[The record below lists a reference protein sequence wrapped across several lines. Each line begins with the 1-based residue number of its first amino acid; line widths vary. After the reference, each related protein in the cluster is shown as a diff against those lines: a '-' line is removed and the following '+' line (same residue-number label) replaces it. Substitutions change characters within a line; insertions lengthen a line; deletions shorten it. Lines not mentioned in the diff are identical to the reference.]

1 MTQTTDHGPALPQTP
16 ELPVPVQGGRRA
28 ALMACLVRGAT
39 AAGLGLG
46 ALTVLVMMVWISS
59 PYPDSGPD
67 GALHV
72 AASLWLL
79 AHGTELVRSDT
90 LYGTAAPVGLVP
102 LLLVALPV
110 WLIHRATRD
119 ALVPDGT
126 GLRPRP
132 SPRGAVCA
140 VTLGYLLVGTAAAVY
155 AAGGPIAPGPLSAAC
170 HLPLV
175 ALAAAAT
182 GVWAANGRPLG
193 PPPARLPARLREPLM
208 RAALPGSR
216 FETAA
221 RAATAATA
229 VLAGGGA
236 LLVAAAL
243 VWHADA
249 TQDSFLHLAR
259 IWSGRLAVLLLGIAL
274 VPNAA
279 VWAAAYGLGPGFA
292 LGTGATATPLAL
304 SGDPALP
311 SFPLV
316 AIVPAQGPG
325 TPLNWSSL
333 LVPVA
338 AGLAVAVFAAARAD
352 AVRRRDTAADALLA
366 AAFCGLAVA
375 VLAAA
380 ASGPLGT
387 DRLAEFGP
395 VWWSAGAAALL
406 WTAGI
411 GVPGALLVREWRGR
425 GASAGGLSAVRAGAR
440 ARSATAAPEP
450 QPQPQPPLPVPART
464 ATSAA
469 LAKPAGSAP
478 AKPAGAV
485 TPKPAGAVAPAAP
498 EDTGRPAGRGTA
510 PPDIPKAPAQAKALE
525 VLDSLDAEAEPY
537 DYLPP
542 DGWAERR
549 SRRTADGS
557 PTPPPADPARPWAAP
572 PSPWPSAPSPVR
584 PPSPAK
590 PRKPAA
596 QPPAI
601 PDGDPPGT

>member
-1 MTQTTDHGPALPQTP
+1 
-16 ELPVPVQGGRRA
+16 
-28 ALMACLVRGAT
+28 MACLVRGAT

-59 PYPDSGPD
+59 PYHDSGPR

-102 LLLVALPV
+102 LLLVALPA

-126 GLRPRP
+126 GLRPTP
-132 SPRGAVCA
+132 SPRAAVCG
-140 VTLGYLLVGTAAAVY
+140 VGLGYLLVGTAAAVY
-155 AAGGPIAPGPLSAAC
+155 AAGGPIAPGALSAAC
-170 HLPLV
+170 RLPLV
-175 ALAAAAT
+175 ALGAAAT
-182 GVWAANGRPLG
+182 GVWAANGRPVG
-193 PPPARLPARLREPLM
+193 PPPRRLPARLREPLL

-216 FETAA
+216 VETAA

-229 VLAGGGA
+229 VLVGGGA
-236 LLVAAAL
+236 LLVATAL

-311 SFPLV
+311 AFPLV
-316 AIVPAQGPG
+316 AVVPAQGPG
-325 TPLNWSSL
+325 TPLNWSSV

-338 AGLAVAVFAAARAD
+338 AGLAVAVFGAARGD
-352 AVRRRDTAADALLA
+352 TVRRRDTAADALLA
-366 AAFCGLAVA
+366 AAFCAVAVA

-380 ASGPLGT
+380 AGGPLGT
-387 DRLAEFGP
+387 GRLAEFGP

-411 GVPGALLVREWRGR
+411 GVPGALVVREWRGR
-425 GASAGGLSAVRAGAR
+425 GTGLMAVVRAR
-440 ARSATAAPEP
+440 AAAEAPEP
-450 QPQPQPPLPVPART
+450 QPPLPAPVPAGAT
-464 ATSAA
+464 ARAA
-469 LAKPAGSAP
+469 PAGP
-478 AKPAGAV
+478 
-485 TPKPAGAVAPAAP
+485 TAP
-498 EDTGRPAGRGTA
+498 ETVRKPTGRGTA
-510 PPDIPKAPAQAKALE
+510 PLRAPKAPAQAKALD
-525 VLDSLDAEAEPY
+525 VLDTLDAEAEPY

-542 DGWAERR
+542 DGWTG
-549 SRRTADGS
+549 RRTATES
-557 PTPPPADPARPWAAP
+557 TPAAFPVTSVNSVDPARPWAAP
-572 PSPWPSAPSPVR
+572 PSPWPSAPSPAR
-584 PPSPAK
+584 PPDRPE
-590 PRKPAA
+590 PAA
-596 QPPAI
+596 
-601 PDGDPPGT
+601 DGDRPES

>member
-28 ALMACLVRGAT
+28 ALMACLIRGAT

-59 PYPDSGPD
+59 PYPDSGPH

-102 LLLVALPV
+102 LLLVVLPA

-193 PPPARLPARLREPLM
+193 PPPVRLPARLREPLM

-216 FETAA
+216 FEAAA

-229 VLAGGGA
+229 VLVGGGA
-236 LLVAAAL
+236 LLVATAL

-325 TPLNWSSL
+325 TPLNWSAV

-375 VLAAA
+375 ALAAA

-425 GASAGGLSAVRAGAR
+425 GASAGWLPAVRAGVR
-440 ARSATAAPEP
+440 ARGTTGAPEP
-450 QPQPQPPLPVPART
+450 QPPLP
-464 ATSAA
+464 
-469 LAKPAGSAP
+469 AP
-478 AKPAGAV
+478 A
-485 TPKPAGAVAPAAP
+485 TPAAP
-498 EDTGRPAGRGTA
+498 AGPVGPAGPAVPESPGRTAVRPTA
-510 PPDIPKAPAQAKALE
+510 PPDTPKAPAQAKALE

-549 SRRTADGS
+549 GRPTVDGNA
-557 PTPPPADPARPWAAP
+557 PPPAGPVDPARPWAAP
-572 PSPWPSAPSPVR
+572 PSPWPSAPSAVG

-590 PRKPAA
+590 PRKPTAP
-596 QPPAI
+596 PPAAE
-601 PDGDPPGT
+601 GDRPGT